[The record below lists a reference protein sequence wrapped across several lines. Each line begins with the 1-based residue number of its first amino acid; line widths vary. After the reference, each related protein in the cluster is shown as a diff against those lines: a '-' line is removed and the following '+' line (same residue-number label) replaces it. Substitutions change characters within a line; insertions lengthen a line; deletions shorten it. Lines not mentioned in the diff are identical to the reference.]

1 MNILILTTHLNPGG
15 IPRYVITLA
24 QELSSRN
31 RVWVA
36 SSGGAWTPKITAAG
50 VGFEYIPI
58 NTKSV
63 LSPKVMRSVSI
74 LSGFIR
80 DNDIQIIHANT
91 RVTQYVA
98 HLLHKRCGVKYVSTF
113 HGFYKPHF
121 FRRFFPFRGTKTI
134 AVSQAVKQYLCQVF
148 RFPADEVSV
157 IYNGINKED
166 FSARKHAKRD
176 FGFSDDNILIGI
188 LGRLSPEKGHLLAL
202 EAFSLMPYRDNARLL
217 IAGEGRLKSKLTR
230 FVRARPLA
238 SRVSF
243 LSLKSDEFLDIVDI
257 LLVPSSSEGFG
268 YVVLEGLAK
277 GVCVVGFATGG
288 IKEIIRDNI
297 DGVLFYTYQ
306 PGPLSAVL
314 DRLIADPVTREKIR
328 KQAVRRV
335 EDFSLSQMAHQ
346 TEALYRE
353 VVSS

>member
-15 IPRYVITLA
+15 ISRYVVTLA

-36 SSGGAWTPKITAAG
+36 SSGGAWALQLAETG
-50 VGFEYIPI
+50 VGLEHIPI

-63 LSPKVMRSVSI
+63 LSPKIMRSVSI
-74 LSGFIR
+74 LADFIR
-80 DNDIQIIHANT
+80 NNGIQIIHANT
-91 RVTQYVA
+91 RVTQCVA
-98 HLLHKRCGVKYVSTF
+98 HLLYKRCGVKYVSTF

-121 FRRFFPFRGTKTI
+121 FRKLFAFRGARTI
-134 AVSQAVKQYLCQVF
+134 AVSQAVKQYLCRVF
-148 RFPADEVSV
+148 RFPAVEVSV
-157 IYNGINKED
+157 IYNGINKQD
-166 FSARKHAKRD
+166 FAAKKHTKRD
-176 FGFSDDNILIGI
+176 FGFSDADILIGI
-188 LGRLSPEKGHLLAL
+188 LGRLSREKGHLLAL
-202 EAFSLMPYRDNARLL
+202 EAFSHLSHRDNVRLL
-217 IAGEGRLKSKLTR
+217 ITGEGRYKSKLLR
-230 FVRARPLA
+230 FVRVHSLT
-238 SRVSF
+238 SQVSF
-243 LSLKSDEFLDIVDI
+243 LFLKSNEFLDIVDI

-297 DGVLFYTYQ
+297 DGILFHAYK
-306 PGPLSAVL
+306 PEVLSAVL
-314 DRLIADPVTREKIR
+314 DRLITDSVAREKIR
-328 KQAVRRV
+328 EQAARRV
-335 EDFSLSQMAHQ
+335 EAFSLSHMAHQ